1 MKASK
6 LIEKCFEYKAL
17 FHTSVRFD
25 ARQAYPDV
33 RTEPGWV
40 RPKEVVPRVEAR
52 KGFHDLNLAER
63 LIEDGT

>member
-1 MKASK
+1 MRMN
-6 LIEKCFEYKAL
+6 
-17 FHTSVRFD
+17 TSVRGGVW
-25 ARQAYPDV
+25 QAYPDV
-33 RTEPGWV
+33 RTELGRV